1 MEKENSIRAFIAI
14 DLPQQIKSTFLAI
27 NESLKI
33 RHSTKIRWVNVQNIH
48 LTLKFLGHINANLV
62 ASITDSMSSATE
74 DINPFNLCLGHLMLL
89 PTPHNPKTL
98 SMSVSGDLTI
108 LRQVQESVERQIGAL
123 GFAKNQRVFRPH
135 ITIARFK
142 DNLSTI
148 SHKRIQEEAILQ
160 DKTWTVTELVLI
172 KSTFTPNGPIYQKL
186 CVQALGKY
194 RKNKII

>member
-1 MEKENSIRAFIAI
+1 MEKENCIRAFIAI
-14 DLPQQIKSTFLAI
+14 DIPQQIKSTFLAI
-27 NESLKI
+27 NESLKV
-33 RHSTKIRWVNVQNIH
+33 RHPTKIRWVNVQNIH
-48 LTLKFLGHINANLV
+48 ITLKFLGHINANLV
-62 ASITDSMSSATE
+62 ASITDSMYSATE
-74 DINPFNLCLGHLMLL
+74 DINPFNLCLGRLMLL
-89 PTPHNPKTL
+89 PTPHKPKTL

-108 LRQVQESVERQIGAL
+108 LRQVQESVEKQIGAL

-148 SHKRIQEEAILQ
+148 SHKRIQEEAISK
-160 DKTWTVTELVLI
+160 DKTWTVTELVLV
-172 KSTFTPNGPIYQKL
+172 KSTLTLKGPIYQKL